1 MGSGVAWIRKMP
13 AKQYNG
19 HRDHGLLFYLALIF
33 TVVIRHSIT
42 KCGYPGEC
50 QTHASENISEWHC
63 CTKNVFSYSFE
74 NFYCQAN

>member
-1 MGSGVAWIRKMP
+1 MP

-50 QTHASENISEWHC
+50 QTHASENISE
-63 CTKNVFSYSFE
+63 
-74 NFYCQAN
+74 